1 MSEEQP
7 VFKITDRRLF
17 NADGSPREGGTREDT
32 ATNDSDSASAELNAD
47 ANQAINPGSGSATGA
62 APAAQAATP
71 VAPVKSAESFPT
83 GSGAIG
89 QTEPSGQSEENFAED
104 EMGGAYDDDDPASFT
119 SFLMSIASNAAAS
132 LGLMEHPATGL
143 RAVDLPLAKH
153 WIDTLGM
160 LQQKTRGNLTPQER
174 QIMEGLL
181 ADMRMQF
188 VALTTGGGPGGPA
201 SRGGA
206 AGSGSGGGRKFSG
219 SDITGGR

>member
-17 NADGSPREGGTREDT
+17 NADGSPREGGTREET
-32 ATNDSDSASAELNAD
+32 ATSDSNSSGAAELA
-47 ANQAINPGSGSATGA
+47 AGSNQASTQTGNQAGTSTA
-62 APAAQAATP
+62 APVAQNAAASTENA
-71 VAPVKSAESFPT
+71 
-83 GSGAIG
+83 
-89 QTEPSGQSEENFAED
+89 EPSRTEIGGMDHQPDQPDENFAED
-104 EMGGAYDDDDPASFT
+104 EMGAAYDDDDPASFT

-201 SRGGA
+201 SRSGA
-206 AGSGSGGGRKFSG
+206 AGGRKFSG

>member
-17 NADGSPREGGTREDT
+17 NADGSPREGGTREET
-32 ATNDSDSASAELNAD
+32 ATSDSSSAAAELNAD
-47 ANQAINPGSGSATGA
+47 PNQAVNPGSGSATGA
-62 APAAQAATP
+62 AP
-71 VAPVKSAESFPT
+71 VKSTESSPT
-83 GSGAIG
+83 GSEAIG
-89 QTEPSGQSEENFAED
+89 QTEQPESSGPSEENFAEE

-188 VALTTGGGPGGPA
+188 VALTTGGGPGIGGGPT

-206 AGSGSGGGRKFSG
+206 AGGGRKFSG